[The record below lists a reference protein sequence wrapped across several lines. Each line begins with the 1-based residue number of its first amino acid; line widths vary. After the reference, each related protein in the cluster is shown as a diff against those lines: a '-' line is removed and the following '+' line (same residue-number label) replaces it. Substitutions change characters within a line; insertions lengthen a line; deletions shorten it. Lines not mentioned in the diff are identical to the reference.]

1 MQKKC
6 TLMSGWSEVR
16 VKWEIQEW
24 GWSAVSVFLG
34 LSTPIFLECV
44 LFLCFNK
51 SSAYLAKKKKKMGLE
66 SEMWWEMVKLRSGVR
81 LLHYLFTFYKWLAWY
96 LGTQNIHVIK
106 MVETKCSTSKRGL
119 QEEEVKQW
127 VLTTACLG
135 QKQKEASGQ
144 VMEGKLLSV
153 LVVRM
158 GQDSKH
164 HFCKWMGL

>member
-1 MQKKC
+1 M
-6 TLMSGWSEVR
+6 
-16 VKWEIQEW
+16 KWGSNGKFKNGAGVQFLSFW
-24 GWSAVSVFLG
+24 ACPLPYFWSVF
-34 LSTPIFLECV
+34 SFFV
-44 LFLCFNK
+44 LINPL
-51 SSAYLAKKKKKMGLE
+51 LTWQKKKKMGLE

-144 VMEGKLLSV
+144 VMKGKLLSV